1 MLMPFILGSASG
13 HLVLLIHAAMRL
25 FVHEIFDYPSSLIS
39 NRLNQDQTCLRSRL
53 WCAGVSE
60 GVGVIRAPEVDNLRL
75 VGLRPT
81 STSRVSLLR
90 TATINISI
98 CPVF

>member
-1 MLMPFILGSASG
+1 MPFILGSASG
-13 HLVLLIHAAMRL
+13 HLVLLIHAAMRW

-60 GVGVIRAPEVDNLRL
+60 GVGVIRAPEVDNLRV

-81 STSRVSLLR
+81 RRVSLLR

-98 CPVF
+98 CPVY

>member
-1 MLMPFILGSASG
+1 MPFILGSASG
-13 HLVLLIHAAMRL
+13 HLVLLIHAAMRW

-53 WCAGVSE
+53 WCAGV
-60 GVGVIRAPEVDNLRL
+60 IRAPEVDNLRV

-81 STSRVSLLR
+81 RRVSLLR

-98 CPVF
+98 CPVY